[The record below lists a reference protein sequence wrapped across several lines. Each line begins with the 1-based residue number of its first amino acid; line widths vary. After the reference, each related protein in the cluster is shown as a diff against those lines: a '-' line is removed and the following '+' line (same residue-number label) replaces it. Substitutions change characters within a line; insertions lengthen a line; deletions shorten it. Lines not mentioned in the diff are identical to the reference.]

1 MAYYRTC
8 LICGA
13 ALDPDER
20 CEDCL
25 SREETDSEA
34 KRKQRKT
41 ALDARNIRD
50 GRAQQVLTDAVDAS
64 SLSKE

>member
-20 CEDCL
+20 CKDCL
-25 SREETDSEA
+25 GREETASEA
-34 KRKQRKT
+34 KRKEIKT
-41 ALDARNIRD
+41 ATALQRNDGQVERD
-50 GRAQQVLTDAVDAS
+50 LGAHISTS
-64 SLSKE
+64 SLSKN